1 MQSNSSS
8 GSDLMVQSI
17 HELNHQ
23 SDQDVNFI
31 YERLSQQAKGDP
43 TKLFLLLTD
52 QVAICISNMKLF
64 YREVEVYIK
73 KNYTLKDL
81 LEAKV
86 IKNRDLTTYYK
97 NCKMSAKMIENLGEI
112 EKKYN
117 FKERK
122 FEIQSLLQLALND
135 REKWYKPMYSMCL
148 KFLKD
153 KQFESQTITIS
164 KLKQMSTYEINER
177 DLINL
182 LDMPIE
188 TVQLQIWNVIKRS
201 GLVHA
206 DGGPQIV
213 PQLVNWDLE
222 DTDSW
227 SNAQMELKTGLR
239 EFLYERLERS
249 KNGFSDIYF
258 YIIFLQSYANQNLN
272 NAREQIMKWT
282 AKIIK
287 DLTNASFMDDVERIN
302 EMNIKLVI
310 TNFTVE
316 SFTSKYGS
324 FKQLLS
330 GKKPASTKNNLT
342 TASNKLSALK
352 LENTNSDPVLSKP
365 MVPPPPPPN
374 HTPMN
379 LKPVLLKSEVS
390 SDLKYVIPPIPS
402 APKLSVSDSKMD
414 SIYLKRRPP
423 PPPINPQHVLQNKPT
438 LQGSSKQTL
447 EDESSVRYDNLNDI
461 FKNIEPVPADK
472 KLTQSL
478 SNKEIQKEPHGK
490 KIHYPELNKV
500 DKAKSLEPTIK
511 HPNWKIFSRPG
522 SSKTDLLDE
531 SFHLDHHAKL
541 ETGLVNLGN
550 SCYLNTVVQCLV
562 SYGNLTDVIIYKNS
576 TMKKL
581 INYNSKFGS
590 KGEVVNKYIELL
602 EMIYKQT
609 KMNSLKKHGKPISP
623 MNFKISCGLKNECFN
638 NFKQQDGQEFL
649 QFLLDIL
656 HEDLNNYDPSL
667 KPLPVLTEKQE
678 EQRERLPMRLAAAIE
693 WENFFAYNLSII
705 AKNFMGQY
713 ASRLQCLVCNRTST
727 TYQTFSLL
735 SLPIPALNKGSK
747 DNVSIYDCLLN
758 FLKLENLKPSDY
770 WKCSHCKK
778 HQPSTKK
785 IIITRFPRN
794 LIIHFKRFDNNLRK
808 TNVLV
813 TYPSKLDLNYFYYD
827 NDKNNYQVDEW
838 PEDLPNRDKELMF
851 QTDKAF
857 QYELKAVAKHQGTL
871 TGGHYTSI
879 VKKNDGNWKLFDDE
893 KIKKVSGENGYINK
907 DAYILFYSL
916 MINE

>member
-1 MQSNSSS
+1 MQTNQLSY
-8 GSDLMVQSI
+8 SDMMVQSI

-23 SDQDVNFI
+23 SDQDVNTI
-31 YERLSQQAKGDP
+31 YEKISQQANKDP

-81 LEAKV
+81 LETKV
-86 IKNRDLTTYYK
+86 IKSHDIIVYYK

-122 FEIQSLLQLALND
+122 SEIQSLLQLALND
-135 REKWYKPMYSMCL
+135 REKWYKPIYSMCL

-164 KLKQMSTYEINER
+164 KLKQMNTYEINER

-201 GLVHA
+201 GLSHS
-206 DGGPQIV
+206 GGSPQVV
-213 PQLVNWDLE
+213 PKLVNWDLE
-222 DTDSW
+222 EPDSW

-239 EFLYERLERS
+239 EFLYERLER
-249 KNGFSDIYF
+249 KRNGFSDIYF
-258 YIIFLQSYANQNLN
+258 YIIFLQSYTNQNLN
-272 NAREQIMKWT
+272 NAREQILKWT
-282 AKIIK
+282 SQIVR
-287 DLTNASFMDDVERIN
+287 DLTNASFMNDVERIN

-310 TNFTVE
+310 TNFTVD

-324 FKQLLS
+324 FDHLLS
-330 GKKPASTKNNLT
+330 NKKTTLIKKNLG
-342 TASNKLSALK
+342 TASHKLSVLN
-352 LENTNSDPVLSKP
+352 LEDSKSDSSLSKP
-365 MVPPPPPPN
+365 LIPPPPPPN

-390 SDLKYVIPPIPS
+390 SELKYVIPPIPS
-402 APKLSVSDSKMD
+402 APKLSISNSKND

-423 PPPINPQHVLQNKPT
+423 PPPINPQNVLHNKST
-438 LQGSSKQTL
+438 LQGSSIQTC

-461 FKNIEPVPADK
+461 FKNIEPVPTNK
-472 KLTQSL
+472 RLSQSL
-478 SNKEIQKEPHGK
+478 SNQEIQEKTFSK
-490 KIHYPELNKV
+490 KIQYPELDKV
-500 DKAKSLEPTIK
+500 DKAKSLETNSK
-511 HPNWKIFSRPG
+511 LSNWKIFNRPG

-531 SFHLDHHAKL
+531 GFHLDHHAKL

-550 SCYLNTVVQCLV
+550 SCYLNTIVQCLI

-576 TMKKL
+576 TIKKFV
-581 INYNSKFGS
+581 NYNSKFGS
-590 KGEVVNKYIELL
+590 KGDVVNKYIELL

-609 KMNSLKKHGKPISP
+609 KLNSLKKNGKPISP

-667 KPLPVLTEKQE
+667 KPLPELTEKQE

-735 SLPIPALNKGSK
+735 SLPIPVLNKASK

-758 FLKLENLKPSDY
+758 FLKLEKLKPSDY

-838 PEDLPNRDKELMF
+838 PEDLPNRDKELML

-893 KIKKVSGENGYINK
+893 KIKKVSGETGYINK